1 MELLSVRESVQHA
14 VISLFLDG
22 QLSEGEAC
30 ERLGLHRST
39 LYRKI
44 NLLREKG
51 PKGLIH
57 QLRGK
62 PSNSTAD
69 PVLRRAVCNLFQH
82 QYKPYGFKVAHFYQE
97 AAHQFPESVG
107 YSTVIRW
114 LKEDK
119 IITKSHKGWRHHS
132 RRPRREACGELI
144 QMDTS
149 IHDWLDW
156 GKNIALISA
165 IDDAT
170 SAICG
175 ALLTEADTTLG
186 NMSVLK
192 QVISTYGLFAALYVD
207 KSPIFKVTRK
217 GGIGRIIQPTY
228 NADYITQVKRALSE
242 LNIELIYAHSP
253 QAKGRIER
261 SYGTWQ
267 SRLIPEL
274 RKRKIKR
281 LDTANRYIQDV
292 FIPKH
297 NARFAKDH
305 KKFPSLFVPVNNL
318 DLNYILAEHYRL
330 TISNDHIV
338 SSKRAGLSLKIL
350 PSKNRLSYAKA
361 KVDVYKHTDGNISV
375 LYKNQP
381 LNFEQIE

>member
-1 MELLSVRESVQHA
+1 MELLSVRESIQHA

-22 QLSEGEAC
+22 QLSENEVC
-30 ERLGLHRST
+30 ERLGIHRGT

-44 NLLREKG
+44 KLLREKG

-57 QLRGK
+57 GLRGK
-62 PSNSTAD
+62 PSNFAAD
-69 PVLRRAVCNLFQH
+69 PVVKKAICNLFELK
-82 QYKPYGFKVAHFYQE
+82 YKPHGFKVAHFYQE
-97 AAHQFPESVG
+97 ASHKFPEPVG

-114 LKEDK
+114 LKEEK

-132 RRPRREACGELI
+132 RRPRREAFGELL

-170 SAICG
+170 STICG
-175 ALLTEADTTLG
+175 ALLTETDTTLG
-186 NMSVLK
+186 NMSVIK
-192 QVISTYGLFAALYVD
+192 HVIKSYGLFAALYVD
-207 KSPIFKVTRK
+207 KSPIFKVTRR

-228 NADYITQVKRALSE
+228 NADYITQVKRALSD

-274 RKRKIKR
+274 RKRRIKH
-281 LDTANRYIQDV
+281 LDTANRYIQKV

-305 KKFPSLFVPVNNL
+305 RKFPSLFVPAKNL
-318 DLNYILAEHYRL
+318 DLDYILAEHYRL

-338 SSKRAGLSLKIL
+338 SSKRAGIKLKIL

-361 KVDVYKHTDGNISV
+361 KIDVYKHTDGTLSV

-381 LNFEQIE
+381 LNYKRIE